1 MSDLAPAPAGL
12 PEDRLESW
20 KEIAAFLGKGV
31 RTVVRWEKTEGLPV
45 HRHLHERR
53 SSVFAYKSEVGA
65 WWRSRQSILEDPT
78 QQPSEVPL
86 RPTRST
92 HRMWWVWLLALI
104 PISGAAVWLMWP
116 APVRSI
122 RSPLNFEPLTS
133 YPGSQYAPS
142 FSPDGNH
149 FAFVWIPEGQQN
161 ADIYVQAIG
170 SANPKRLT
178 EHPDAEFSPAW
189 SPDGKWI
196 AFLRRSR
203 DLRTQLL
210 LLPSLGGAERKL
222 ADLKVPHYMDA
233 SQLSWSPDGKWLA
246 FADAGAGGYGIYEL
260 APDTGERRQLT
271 RARGARADLDPAFS
285 PDGKRLAFRRGDS
298 DSQAEIYMQPLTAD
312 GRPTG
317 EPRRLTFRGVR
328 TTSPV
333 WSADGRKI
341 FFSSGVFNTGADN
354 IYSLQLSSNTSEP
367 PERLTASSGETNF
380 SLAASWRGG
389 LLAFTRKQLDLN
401 IWAVEKTGR
410 AWKAP
415 ERIPLLSSTRT
426 EQDPALSP
434 NGRQVAFASDRSG
447 HMEIWVAQRDGSQAR
462 KLTSF
467 DGASVGSPHWSPDGG
482 QITFSV
488 LWRNAYS
495 IWLVDAAGGPA
506 RKLAE
511 PAWWSTWSH
520 DGRWIY
526 YCTPTYHS
534 PRIFKVPAQGGVPA
548 LVIDTAS
555 RTIPDP
561 APSSSDRIADEPQG
575 VEWGWQVGNMPS
587 ESPDGAFLFFKSRE
601 GVWRLPTAGG
611 PAELVAKVNWYTVYA
626 VCDSG
631 VFFYG
636 RPGNQNELLFHNLA
650 DGATTKVA
658 SNTPPFPMGLA
669 ASRDC
674 NTVLFS
680 QADQTLMSLMYTRGL
695 W

>member
-1 MSDLAPAPAGL
+1 MSNPAPTPQRPPDDL
-12 PEDRLESW
+12 LESW
-20 KEIAAFLGKGV
+20 KEIATFLGKGV

-65 WWRSRQSILEDPT
+65 WWQSRQSILEDPT

-86 RPTRST
+86 PPTRSM
-92 HRMWWVWLLALI
+92 HRLWWLGLLALL
-104 PISGAAVWLMWP
+104 PVSGAAVWLIWP
-116 APVRSI
+116 ARVRPI

-133 YPGSQYAPS
+133 SSGSQWAPS

-149 FAFVWIPEGQQN
+149 FAFAWMPEGQHN
-161 ADIYVQAIG
+161 IDIYVQAIG
-170 SANPKRLT
+170 SSTPKRLT
-178 EHPDAEFSPAW
+178 EHPDLEFSPAW

-196 AFLRRSR
+196 AFLRRSPEM
-203 DLRTQLL
+203 RTQLL

-233 SQLSWSPDGKWLA
+233 PQLSWSPDGKWLA
-246 FADAGAGGYGIYEL
+246 FADGGAEGYGIYGL

-271 RARGARADLDPAFS
+271 KARGARSDLDPAFS

-298 DSQAEIYMQPLTAD
+298 NYQAEIYLQPLTAD
-312 GRPTG
+312 GRPAG
-317 EPRRLTFRGVR
+317 EPRPITFRGVR

-341 FFSSGVFNTGADN
+341 FFSSGLFNSGTDN
-354 IYSLQLSSNTSEP
+354 IYSLELSPNTSEA
-367 PERLTASSGETNF
+367 PERLTASSGEGNF
-380 SLAASWRGG
+380 SLATSWRGG
-389 LLAFTRKQLDLN
+389 LLAFTRKQADLN
-401 IWAVEKTGR
+401 IWAVEKTGQG
-410 AWKAP
+410 WKAP
-415 ERIPLLSSTRT
+415 ERIPLLSSTRQ
-426 EQDPALSP
+426 ELDAALSP
-434 NGRQVAFASDRSG
+434 NGRQIAFVSDRSG
-447 HMEIWVAQRDGSQAR
+447 HMEVWIAQRDGSQAR

-467 DGASVGSPHWSPDGG
+467 NGASVSSPHWSPDGV
-482 QITFSV
+482 QITFSAF
-488 LWRNAYS
+488 WQNAYS

-506 RKLAE
+506 KKMME
-511 PAWWSTWSH
+511 PAWWSSWSH

-526 YCTPTYHS
+526 YCTPIYHYR
-534 PRIFKVPAQGGVPA
+534 RIFKVPAQGGTPS
-548 LVIDTAS
+548 LVIDTVS

-561 APSSSDRIADEPQG
+561 ARSSSDRIADEPQG
-575 VEWGWQVGNMPS
+575 VEGGWQVDMPS

-601 GVWRLPTAGG
+601 GVWRLPTTGG
-611 PAELVAKVNWYTVYA
+611 PAELVVKANWSTQYA

-636 RPGNQNELLFHNLA
+636 RPGNQNELLFHNFA

-658 SNTPPFPMGLA
+658 SNTTRYPMGLA

-674 NTVLFS
+674 NTVLYS
-680 QADQTLMSLMYTRGL
+680 QADQTLMSLMFARGL